1 MKQQN
6 TIVITGANGNV
17 ASWFARQLVEQ
28 GHRVVLAVNR
38 TRDRVADLV
47 TQYPKQVQIFEAD
60 ISNFEQFNTKLTECL
75 EVDNWQP
82 TALMHTATIRSHDF
96 KRLAD
101 TDADLWR
108 RIMEVNVLGTYN
120 VLKALI
126 PRFRKQ
132 HYGKIV
138 LFASNVTRIGLPK
151 GSAYSA
157 SKAAIANLARSLAG
171 EEAANGILVNTISPG
186 PIMIDESNFSES
198 YRKFR
203 QEYYQEKIKEIP
215 LRRCATYKDIFGIC
229 NFLLSQENTYIT
241 GEEFFITGGKL

>member
-1 MKQQN
+1 MNQQN

-17 ASWFARQLVEQ
+17 ASWFARQLVEH

-38 TRDRVADLV
+38 TRDRVAHLI
-47 TQYPKQVQIFEAD
+47 TEYPQQVQIFEAD
-60 ISNFEQFNTKLTECL
+60 ISNFEQFNTKLAESL
-75 EVDNWQP
+75 EIGDWHP
-82 TALMHTATIRSHDF
+82 TALLHTATIRSHDF

-126 PRFRKQ
+126 PRFREK

-171 EEAANGILVNTISPG
+171 EEATNGILINTISPG
-186 PIMIDESNFSES
+186 PIMIDESHFSES